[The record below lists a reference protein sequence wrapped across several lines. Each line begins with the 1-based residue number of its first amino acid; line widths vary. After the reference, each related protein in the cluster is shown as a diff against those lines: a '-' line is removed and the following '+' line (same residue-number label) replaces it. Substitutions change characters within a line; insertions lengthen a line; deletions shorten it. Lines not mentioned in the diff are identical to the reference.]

1 MAVNPSNASSQFALQ
16 DLVSDRHHRLILA
29 GELDITATATL
40 EACLHEVC
48 AHDTASLTIDLSQLT
63 FMDSN
68 GVRIT
73 LLARQLCQQHGCHF
87 QLIAGPPQI
96 QLLFEVTGLL
106 NRLPFQPNSSQA
118 AY

>member
-1 MAVNPSNASSQFALQ
+1 MAVNPIDSSQFALQ

-29 GELDITATATL
+29 GELDINATAAL

-48 AHDTASLTIDLSQLT
+48 SHDTANLTIDLSQLT

-73 LLARQLCQQHGCHF
+73 LLARQLCQQHACHF
-87 QLIAGPPQI
+87 QLIPGPPQI

-106 NRLPFQPNSSQA
+106 NSLPFQPNASHPTW
-118 AY
+118 